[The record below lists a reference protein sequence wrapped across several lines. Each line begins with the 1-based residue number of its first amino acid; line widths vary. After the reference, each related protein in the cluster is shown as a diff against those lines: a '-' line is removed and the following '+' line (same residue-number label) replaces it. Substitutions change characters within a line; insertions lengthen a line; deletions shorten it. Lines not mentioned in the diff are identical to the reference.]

1 MTNTDTEPWAPF
13 TRYAFSEDDDYT
25 NQDIQ
30 LHSTQIIPLLVTC
43 IYILQSKYDDIGGEI
58 K

>member
-1 MTNTDTEPWAPF
+1 MTNNDTEPWAPF
-13 TRYAFSEDDDYT
+13 TRYAFSEDDYT